1 VRIISHQVLEALQ
14 SYNETEVRFHVIDPI
29 VRKLG
34 YPGGDDVY
42 LKLAEKLDYPY
53 FHIGHKSKKKDLPLG
68 FPDYRAGLKGARGS
82 FIVEAKAGNIV
93 ISQKDVEQAHSY
105 AAHAQVGAN
114 YFVLCDGTMCFVYA
128 TLSGPDCSPVV
139 EIPIGEIDDRFHEL
153 ENVLSPICLAKNC
166 HVKHDTNLKLCD
178 GVGSSVEIH
187 SGEYG
192 MDHWAY
198 RAFVDGTDY
207 TDILRSSVPQFA
219 EIDRQLTMLERE
231 FELKIGDGLAKR
243 DSDGRISASV
253 GFPGVTKNNLAGM
266 KLLGIDRM
274 TFSTNERFISTDQ
287 NSPTLF
293 ESTADFSLAKG
304 SMVAPLFG
312 QPVQTDAD
320 LAGDVFVSAQIHM
333 SGDAML
339 GEYVALADYR
349 LSLPQIGAMTIELDI
364 CGRFSLRLIV

>member
-1 VRIISHQVLEALQ
+1 MKIINQQVLDALPSYKEA
-14 SYNETEVRFHVIDPI
+14 EVRFHVIDPI

-34 YPGGDDVY
+34 YADGDDVY

-93 ISQKDVEQAHSY
+93 ISKEDIEQAHSY

-114 YFVLCDGTMCFVYA
+114 YFVLCDGTKCLVYA
-128 TLSGPDCSPVV
+128 TLSGPNCSPLA
-139 EIPIGEIDDRFHEL
+139 EIPICEIDDRFHEF
-153 ENVLSPICLAKNC
+153 ENLLSPISLAKNC
-166 HVKHDTNLKLCD
+166 RVKYDTKLKLCD
-178 GVGSSVEIH
+178 GLASSVEIR

-198 RAFVDGTDY
+198 RVFVNGAEC

-219 EIDRQLTMLERE
+219 ELDKQLVMLERE
-231 FELKIGDGLAKR
+231 FELKVADGVAKR

-253 GFPGVTKNNLAGM
+253 NFPGVTRNNLAGM
-266 KLLGIDRM
+266 KLLGIDQM
-274 TFSTNERFISTDQ
+274 TFSTNEKFISCDPD
-287 NSPTLF
+287 SPTLF

-304 SMVAPLFG
+304 TLVAPLFG
-312 QPVQTDAD
+312 LPVQTDAD
-320 LAGDVFVSAQIHM
+320 LVGDVFVSSQIHM
-333 SGDAML
+333 SGDSMS
-339 GEYVALADYR
+339 GDYVALADYR
-349 LSLPQIGAMTIELDI
+349 ISLPGMGEMTIELDI
-364 CGRFSLRLIV
+364 CGRFSLRLIS